1 MAIRQDIL
9 DQYKSINWKSLLR
22 DDLWESGKLDE
33 IEPSLDRIKSVF
45 EKVISY
51 QSTLEQVPNYER
63 SFENVIQDFL
73 NVCNNEILS
82 NYSDVTQRQNKLT
95 RIRQLEES
103 LIGQLNPIL
112 TYMQFVDP
120 DNKSKQKELDKKT
133 KEIEIKL
140 QEIDELTKKV
150 QESVKVSW
158 EIAEG
163 QEVQIYWK
171 EFEVM
176 AEGVIN
182 NQDYGWYWKNKL
194 FKFFKP
200 CLKTGNL
207 QNAKKSQLL
216 MFLSLFAT
224 TVLAM
229 MFVFGKELVL
239 VWDGSYFEK
248 LWSTILEQNVLLKI
262 FLISAGG
269 YLVAHFSRNYSAEM
283 NMYYTNKHRQMAL
296 NSHQRIL
303 DSVRATETNN
313 NDAETKNAIL
323 LQVTKTMF
331 DIQETGYLKNW
342 TNPVPTTQIIETVRS
357 GISKN

>member
-133 KEIEIKL
+133 KEMEIKL

-171 EFEVM
+171 EFEIM
-176 AEGVIN
+176 AEGIAN
-182 NQDYGWYWKNKL
+182 NTYGSGLKNRL
-194 FKFFKP
+194 SIFFRPFQQK
-200 CLKTGNL
+200 GNI

-216 MFLSLFAT
+216 MFVSLFVT
-224 TVLAM
+224 MVFAM
-229 MFVFGKELVL
+229 MFVFGKELSL
-239 VWDGSYFEK
+239 IWDGSYFEK
-248 LWSTILEQNVLLKI
+248 LWNTILTQNVLLKI
-262 FLISAGG
+262 FLISAWW

-303 DSVRATETNN
+303 DSVRETETN